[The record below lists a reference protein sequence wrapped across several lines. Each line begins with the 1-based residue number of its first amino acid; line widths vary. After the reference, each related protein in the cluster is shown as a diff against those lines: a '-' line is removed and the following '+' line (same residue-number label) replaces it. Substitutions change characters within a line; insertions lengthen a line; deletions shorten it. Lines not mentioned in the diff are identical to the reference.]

1 MIDEGALLRAGGL
14 PDANLAGLLF
24 RLEHSTAIEQI
35 PEILHTLMDAVQ
47 GAGFE
52 ELNRSLAAYIQHLVL
67 SRAQSQEA
75 VPQVTSLQELVMLI
89 SEKPGMWARQWKR
102 EGILEGRKEGREEG
116 FQEGRQEGRQEGFW
130 EGRQEGIAQGL
141 RQGELSGQAA
151 LLERLLTR
159 KFGPLPD
166 TLVQRIRTGSDSEL
180 ETWSLNFVDADSIE
194 QVFVP

>member
-1 MIDEGALLRAGGL
+1 
-14 PDANLAGLLF
+14 
-24 RLEHSTAIEQI
+24 
-35 PEILHTLMDAVQ
+35 
-47 GAGFE
+47 
-52 ELNRSLAAYIQHLVL
+52 
-67 SRAQSQEA
+67 RAQPQEA

-151 LLERLLTR
+151 PLERLLTR

>member
-1 MIDEGALLRAGGL
+1 VPDLSSYQLQLRYVLIDEGALLRAGGL

-47 GAGFE
+47 GSGFE
-52 ELNRSLAAYIQHLVL
+52 ELNRSLAAYIQLLVL
-67 SRAQSQEA
+67 SRAQPQEA

-102 EGILEGRKEGREEG
+102 EGILEG
-116 FQEGRQEGRQEGFW
+116 
-130 EGRQEGIAQGL
+130 L

-151 LLERLLTR
+151 LLERQLIH

-166 TLVQRIRTGSDSEL
+166 TLVQRIHTGSAADL
-180 ETWSLNFVDADSIE
+180 EVWSLNLIDADSIE
-194 QVFVP
+194 KVFAS

>member
-1 MIDEGALLRAGGL
+1 MLIDEGALLRAGSL

-67 SRAQSQEA
+67 SRAQPQEA
-75 VPQVTSLQELVMLI
+75 VPQVTSLQELAMLI

-116 FQEGRQEGRQEGFW
+116 FQEGRQEG
-130 EGRQEGIAQGL
+130 
-141 RQGELSGQAA
+141 QAA
-151 LLERLLTR
+151 LLERQLIH

-166 TLVQRIRTGSDSEL
+166 TLVQRIHTGSAAEL
-180 ETWSLNFVDADSIE
+180 EVWALNFVDADSIE
-194 QVFVP
+194 QVFASTQSPSS